1 MFLRLKEISK
11 KMNNTVNDTQVSSIQ
26 RKYKE
31 TTHKEYEFMKKG
43 SLSGVKSIYI
53 NLCVIMLN
61 YECFSMNDVIV
72 YSFLREC
79 CRFTGHEKAST
90 LVSNEKLSQ
99 LSGLSI
105 STVKRSLENLKQ
117 YEIIKVEGR
126 GAHNRVLSLQVDFL
140 DTDFSKYLQDE
151 LKAKKMAENESKFAN
166 LSESVKRLIRK
177 FNIVDLSFLEK
188 DMKPTMTRLE
198 LESWIPELK
207 YLFLKM
213 GISKAEQN
221 KAIKQFL
228 CAANPYDYAKE
239 RIKEVNPAS
248 ELHETEKI
256 GIVNSVINT
265 CSVGIVSMHTYGTV
279 QCVNTSLDYSNFSS
293 YFNSYVV
300 YEFPNVDSFRNGGI
314 IGMFLVATINS
325 GLTYIG
331 SNVIGSIFLVAG
343 IFLAFS
349 IPFIKCVKVIS
360 DYFNQVFAKKKS
372 ILRQ

>member
-43 SLSGVKSIYI
+43 NLGGVKSIYI

-126 GAHNRVLSLQVDFL
+126 GAHNRALSLQVDFL

-151 LKAKKMAENESKFAN
+151 LKAKKMAENENKFAN

-188 DMKPTMTRLE
+188 DMKQTMTRLE

-221 KAIKQFL
+221 KSIKQFL

-256 GIVNSVINT
+256 GIVK
-265 CSVGIVSMHTYGTV
+265 YTV
-279 QCVNTSLDYSNFSS
+279 YILSS
-293 YFNSYVV
+293 GV
-300 YEFPNVDSFRNGGI
+300 R
-314 IGMFLVATINS
+314 VA
-325 GLTYIG
+325 
-331 SNVIGSIFLVAG
+331 
-343 IFLAFS
+343 
-349 IPFIKCVKVIS
+349 IK
-360 DYFNQVFAKKKS
+360 
-372 ILRQ
+372 

>member
-1 MFLRLKEISK
+1 MFLRLKEINK

-126 GAHNRVLSLQVDFL
+126 GAHNRALSLQVDFL

-151 LKAKKMAENESKFAN
+151 LKAKKMAENESKFTN
-166 LSESVKRLIRK
+166 LSESVKGLIRK

-198 LESWIPELK
+198 LEAWIPELK
-207 YLFLKM
+207 YLLLKM

-221 KAIKQFL
+221 KSIKQFL

-256 GIVNSVINT
+256 GIVK
-265 CSVGIVSMHTYGTV
+265 YTV
-279 QCVNTSLDYSNFSS
+279 YILSS
-293 YFNSYVV
+293 GV
-300 YEFPNVDSFRNGGI
+300 R
-314 IGMFLVATINS
+314 VA
-325 GLTYIG
+325 
-331 SNVIGSIFLVAG
+331 
-343 IFLAFS
+343 
-349 IPFIKCVKVIS
+349 IK
-360 DYFNQVFAKKKS
+360 
-372 ILRQ
+372 

>member
-43 SLSGVKSIYI
+43 NLGGVKSIYI

-61 YECFSMNDVIV
+61 YECFSMNDVII

-126 GAHNRVLSLQVDFL
+126 GAHNRALSLQVDFL

-188 DMKPTMTRLE
+188 DVKPTMTRLE

-256 GIVNSVINT
+256 GIVKYTVYILS
-265 CSVGIVSMHTYGTV
+265 SGI
-279 QCVNTSLDYSNFSS
+279 
-293 YFNSYVV
+293 
-300 YEFPNVDSFRNGGI
+300 R
-314 IGMFLVATINS
+314 VA
-325 GLTYIG
+325 
-331 SNVIGSIFLVAG
+331 
-343 IFLAFS
+343 
-349 IPFIKCVKVIS
+349 IK
-360 DYFNQVFAKKKS
+360 
-372 ILRQ
+372 

>member
-99 LSGLSI
+99 LSGLSV
-105 STVKRSLENLKQ
+105 STIKRSLENLKQ
-117 YEIIKVEGR
+117 YNIIKVEGR
-126 GAHNRVLSLQVDFL
+126 GAHNRALSLQVDFL

-151 LKAKKMAENESKFAN
+151 LKAKKMAENESKFTN

-188 DMKPTMTRLE
+188 DMKSTMTRLE
-198 LESWIPELK
+198 LEAWIPELK

-213 GISKAEQN
+213 GISKGEQN

-256 GIVNSVINT
+256 GIVK
-265 CSVGIVSMHTYGTV
+265 YTV
-279 QCVNTSLDYSNFSS
+279 YILSS
-293 YFNSYVV
+293 GV
-300 YEFPNVDSFRNGGI
+300 R
-314 IGMFLVATINS
+314 VA
-325 GLTYIG
+325 
-331 SNVIGSIFLVAG
+331 
-343 IFLAFS
+343 
-349 IPFIKCVKVIS
+349 IK
-360 DYFNQVFAKKKS
+360 
-372 ILRQ
+372 

>member
-43 SLSGVKSIYI
+43 SLSGIKSIYI

-99 LSGLSI
+99 LSGLSV

-126 GAHNRVLSLQVDFL
+126 GAHNRALSLQVDFL

-166 LSESVKRLIRK
+166 LSESVKGLIRK

-256 GIVNSVINT
+256 GIVK
-265 CSVGIVSMHTYGTV
+265 YTV
-279 QCVNTSLDYSNFSS
+279 YILSS
-293 YFNSYVV
+293 GV
-300 YEFPNVDSFRNGGI
+300 R
-314 IGMFLVATINS
+314 VA
-325 GLTYIG
+325 
-331 SNVIGSIFLVAG
+331 
-343 IFLAFS
+343 
-349 IPFIKCVKVIS
+349 IK
-360 DYFNQVFAKKKS
+360 
-372 ILRQ
+372 

>member
-43 SLSGVKSIYI
+43 NLGGVKSIYI

-126 GAHNRVLSLQVDFL
+126 GAHNRALSLQVDFL

-221 KAIKQFL
+221 KSIKQFL

-256 GIVNSVINT
+256 GIVK
-265 CSVGIVSMHTYGTV
+265 YTV
-279 QCVNTSLDYSNFSS
+279 YILSS
-293 YFNSYVV
+293 GV
-300 YEFPNVDSFRNGGI
+300 R
-314 IGMFLVATINS
+314 VA
-325 GLTYIG
+325 
-331 SNVIGSIFLVAG
+331 
-343 IFLAFS
+343 
-349 IPFIKCVKVIS
+349 IK
-360 DYFNQVFAKKKS
+360 
-372 ILRQ
+372 

>member
-43 SLSGVKSIYI
+43 NLGGVKSIYI

-61 YECFSMNDVIV
+61 YECFSMNDVII

-126 GAHNRVLSLQVDFL
+126 GAHNRALSLQVDFL

-221 KAIKQFL
+221 KSIKQFL

-256 GIVNSVINT
+256 GIVK
-265 CSVGIVSMHTYGTV
+265 YTV
-279 QCVNTSLDYSNFSS
+279 YILSS
-293 YFNSYVV
+293 GV
-300 YEFPNVDSFRNGGI
+300 R
-314 IGMFLVATINS
+314 VA
-325 GLTYIG
+325 
-331 SNVIGSIFLVAG
+331 
-343 IFLAFS
+343 
-349 IPFIKCVKVIS
+349 IK
-360 DYFNQVFAKKKS
+360 
-372 ILRQ
+372 

>member
-1 MFLRLKEISK
+1 
-11 KMNNTVNDTQVSSIQ
+11 MNNTVNDTQVSSIQ

-43 SLSGVKSIYI
+43 NLGGVKSIYI

-79 CRFTGHEKAST
+79 CRFTEHEKAST

-99 LSGLSI
+99 LSGLSV
-105 STVKRSLENLKQ
+105 STIKRSLENLKQ
-117 YEIIKVEGR
+117 YNIIKVEGR
-126 GAHNRVLSLQVDFL
+126 GAHNRALSLQVDFL

-151 LKAKKMAENESKFAN
+151 LKAKKMAENESKFMN
-166 LSESVKRLIRK
+166 LSESAKGLIRK

-188 DMKPTMTRLE
+188 DTEKPMTRLE

-221 KAIKQFL
+221 KSIKQFL

-256 GIVNSVINT
+256 GIVK
-265 CSVGIVSMHTYGTV
+265 YTV
-279 QCVNTSLDYSNFSS
+279 YILSS
-293 YFNSYVV
+293 GV
-300 YEFPNVDSFRNGGI
+300 R
-314 IGMFLVATINS
+314 VA
-325 GLTYIG
+325 
-331 SNVIGSIFLVAG
+331 
-343 IFLAFS
+343 
-349 IPFIKCVKVIS
+349 IK
-360 DYFNQVFAKKKS
+360 
-372 ILRQ
+372 

>member
-11 KMNNTVNDTQVSSIQ
+11 KMNNTVNDTQISSIQ

-126 GAHNRVLSLQVDFL
+126 GAHNRALSLQVDFL

-239 RIKEVNPAS
+239 RIKEINPAS

-256 GIVNSVINT
+256 GIVKYTVYILS
-265 CSVGIVSMHTYGTV
+265 SGI
-279 QCVNTSLDYSNFSS
+279 
-293 YFNSYVV
+293 
-300 YEFPNVDSFRNGGI
+300 R
-314 IGMFLVATINS
+314 VA
-325 GLTYIG
+325 
-331 SNVIGSIFLVAG
+331 
-343 IFLAFS
+343 
-349 IPFIKCVKVIS
+349 IK
-360 DYFNQVFAKKKS
+360 
-372 ILRQ
+372 

>member
-43 SLSGVKSIYI
+43 NLGGVKSIYI

-126 GAHNRVLSLQVDFL
+126 GAHNRALSLQVDFL

-166 LSESVKRLIRK
+166 LSESVKGLIRK

-256 GIVNSVINT
+256 GIVK
-265 CSVGIVSMHTYGTV
+265 YTV
-279 QCVNTSLDYSNFSS
+279 YILSS
-293 YFNSYVV
+293 GV
-300 YEFPNVDSFRNGGI
+300 R
-314 IGMFLVATINS
+314 VA
-325 GLTYIG
+325 
-331 SNVIGSIFLVAG
+331 
-343 IFLAFS
+343 
-349 IPFIKCVKVIS
+349 IK
-360 DYFNQVFAKKKS
+360 
-372 ILRQ
+372 

>member
-99 LSGLSI
+99 LSGLSV
-105 STVKRSLENLKQ
+105 STIKRSLENLKQ
-117 YEIIKVEGR
+117 YNIIKVEGR
-126 GAHNRVLSLQVDFL
+126 GAHNRALSLQVDFL

-151 LKAKKMAENESKFAN
+151 LKAKKMAENESKFTN
-166 LSESVKRLIRK
+166 LSESAKGLIRK
-177 FNIVDLSFLEK
+177 FNIIDLSFLEK
-188 DMKPTMTRLE
+188 DMKPTITRLE
-198 LESWIPELK
+198 LEAWIPELK

-221 KAIKQFL
+221 KSIKQFL

-256 GIVNSVINT
+256 GIIK
-265 CSVGIVSMHTYGTV
+265 YTV
-279 QCVNTSLDYSNFSS
+279 YILSS
-293 YFNSYVV
+293 GV
-300 YEFPNVDSFRNGGI
+300 R
-314 IGMFLVATINS
+314 VA
-325 GLTYIG
+325 
-331 SNVIGSIFLVAG
+331 
-343 IFLAFS
+343 
-349 IPFIKCVKVIS
+349 IK
-360 DYFNQVFAKKKS
+360 
-372 ILRQ
+372 

>member
-79 CRFTGHEKAST
+79 CHFTGHEKAST

-126 GAHNRVLSLQVDFL
+126 GAHNRALSLQVDFL

-151 LKAKKMAENESKFAN
+151 LKAEKMAENESKFAN

-188 DMKPTMTRLE
+188 DIKPTMTRLE

-256 GIVNSVINT
+256 GIVK
-265 CSVGIVSMHTYGTV
+265 YTV
-279 QCVNTSLDYSNFSS
+279 YILSS
-293 YFNSYVV
+293 GV
-300 YEFPNVDSFRNGGI
+300 R
-314 IGMFLVATINS
+314 VA
-325 GLTYIG
+325 
-331 SNVIGSIFLVAG
+331 
-343 IFLAFS
+343 
-349 IPFIKCVKVIS
+349 IK
-360 DYFNQVFAKKKS
+360 
-372 ILRQ
+372 

>member
-43 SLSGVKSIYI
+43 NLGGVKSIYI

-126 GAHNRVLSLQVDFL
+126 GAHNRALSLQVDFL

-188 DMKPTMTRLE
+188 DVKPTMTRLE

-256 GIVNSVINT
+256 GIVKYTVYILS
-265 CSVGIVSMHTYGTV
+265 SGI
-279 QCVNTSLDYSNFSS
+279 
-293 YFNSYVV
+293 
-300 YEFPNVDSFRNGGI
+300 R
-314 IGMFLVATINS
+314 VA
-325 GLTYIG
+325 
-331 SNVIGSIFLVAG
+331 
-343 IFLAFS
+343 
-349 IPFIKCVKVIS
+349 IK
-360 DYFNQVFAKKKS
+360 
-372 ILRQ
+372 

>member
-31 TTHKEYEFMKKG
+31 TAHKDYEFMKKG

-126 GAHNRVLSLQVDFL
+126 GAHNRALSLQVDFL
-140 DTDFSKYLQDE
+140 DTGFSKYLQDE

-198 LESWIPELK
+198 LEAWIPELK

-256 GIVNSVINT
+256 GIVK
-265 CSVGIVSMHTYGTV
+265 YTV
-279 QCVNTSLDYSNFSS
+279 YILSS
-293 YFNSYVV
+293 GVRV
-300 YEFPNVDSFRNGGI
+300 E
-314 IGMFLVATINS
+314 
-325 GLTYIG
+325 
-331 SNVIGSIFLVAG
+331 
-343 IFLAFS
+343 
-349 IPFIKCVKVIS
+349 IK
-360 DYFNQVFAKKKS
+360 
-372 ILRQ
+372 

>member
-43 SLSGVKSIYI
+43 NLGGVKSIYI

-61 YECFSMNDVIV
+61 YECFSMNDVII

-126 GAHNRVLSLQVDFL
+126 GAHNRALSLQVDFL

-188 DMKPTMTRLE
+188 NVKPTMTRLE

-256 GIVNSVINT
+256 GIVK
-265 CSVGIVSMHTYGTV
+265 YTV
-279 QCVNTSLDYSNFSS
+279 YILSS
-293 YFNSYVV
+293 GV
-300 YEFPNVDSFRNGGI
+300 R
-314 IGMFLVATINS
+314 VA
-325 GLTYIG
+325 
-331 SNVIGSIFLVAG
+331 
-343 IFLAFS
+343 
-349 IPFIKCVKVIS
+349 IK
-360 DYFNQVFAKKKS
+360 
-372 ILRQ
+372 

>member
-1 MFLRLKEISK
+1 MFLRLKEINK

-31 TTHKEYEFMKKG
+31 TAHKDYEFMKKG
-43 SLSGVKSIYI
+43 SLSGIKSIYI

-117 YEIIKVEGR
+117 YNIIKVEGR
-126 GAHNRVLSLQVDFL
+126 GAHNRALSLQVDFL

-151 LKAKKMAENESKFAN
+151 LKAKKMAENESKFTN
-166 LSESVKRLIRK
+166 LSESVKGLIRK

-198 LESWIPELK
+198 LEAWIPELK

-221 KAIKQFL
+221 KSIKQFL

-256 GIVNSVINT
+256 GIVK
-265 CSVGIVSMHTYGTV
+265 YTV
-279 QCVNTSLDYSNFSS
+279 YILSS
-293 YFNSYVV
+293 GV
-300 YEFPNVDSFRNGGI
+300 R
-314 IGMFLVATINS
+314 VA
-325 GLTYIG
+325 
-331 SNVIGSIFLVAG
+331 
-343 IFLAFS
+343 
-349 IPFIKCVKVIS
+349 IK
-360 DYFNQVFAKKKS
+360 
-372 ILRQ
+372 

>member
-43 SLSGVKSIYI
+43 SLSGIKSIYI

-126 GAHNRVLSLQVDFL
+126 GAHNRALSLQVDFL

-188 DMKPTMTRLE
+188 DVKPTMTRLE

-256 GIVNSVINT
+256 GIVK
-265 CSVGIVSMHTYGTV
+265 YTV
-279 QCVNTSLDYSNFSS
+279 YILSS
-293 YFNSYVV
+293 GV
-300 YEFPNVDSFRNGGI
+300 R
-314 IGMFLVATINS
+314 VA
-325 GLTYIG
+325 
-331 SNVIGSIFLVAG
+331 
-343 IFLAFS
+343 
-349 IPFIKCVKVIS
+349 IK
-360 DYFNQVFAKKKS
+360 
-372 ILRQ
+372 

>member
-1 MFLRLKEISK
+1 
-11 KMNNTVNDTQVSSIQ
+11 MNNTVNDTQVSSIQ

-31 TTHKEYEFMKKG
+31 TIHKEYEFMKKG
-43 SLSGVKSIYI
+43 NLGGVKSIYI

-126 GAHNRVLSLQVDFL
+126 GAHNRALSLQVDFL

-198 LESWIPELK
+198 LEAWIPELK

-256 GIVNSVINT
+256 GIVK
-265 CSVGIVSMHTYGTV
+265 YTV
-279 QCVNTSLDYSNFSS
+279 YILSS
-293 YFNSYVV
+293 GV
-300 YEFPNVDSFRNGGI
+300 R
-314 IGMFLVATINS
+314 VA
-325 GLTYIG
+325 
-331 SNVIGSIFLVAG
+331 
-343 IFLAFS
+343 
-349 IPFIKCVKVIS
+349 IK
-360 DYFNQVFAKKKS
+360 
-372 ILRQ
+372 

>member
-31 TTHKEYEFMKKG
+31 TTHKEYKFMKKG

-126 GAHNRVLSLQVDFL
+126 GAHNRALSLQVDFL

-151 LKAKKMAENESKFAN
+151 LKAKKMVENESKFAN

-221 KAIKQFL
+221 KSIKQFL

-256 GIVNSVINT
+256 GIVK
-265 CSVGIVSMHTYGTV
+265 YTV
-279 QCVNTSLDYSNFSS
+279 YILSS
-293 YFNSYVV
+293 GV
-300 YEFPNVDSFRNGGI
+300 R
-314 IGMFLVATINS
+314 VA
-325 GLTYIG
+325 
-331 SNVIGSIFLVAG
+331 
-343 IFLAFS
+343 
-349 IPFIKCVKVIS
+349 IK
-360 DYFNQVFAKKKS
+360 
-372 ILRQ
+372 

>member
-79 CRFTGHEKAST
+79 CRFTEHEKAST

-117 YEIIKVEGR
+117 YNIIKVEGR
-126 GAHNRVLSLQVDFL
+126 GAHNRALSLQVDFL
-140 DTDFSKYLQDE
+140 DIDFSKYLQDE
-151 LKAKKMAENESKFAN
+151 LKAKKMAENESKFTN
-166 LSESVKRLIRK
+166 LSESAKGLIRK
-177 FNIVDLSFLEK
+177 FNIVDLSFLKK
-188 DMKPTMTRLE
+188 DMEKPMTRLE

-239 RIKEVNPAS
+239 KIKEVNPAS

-256 GIVNSVINT
+256 GIVK
-265 CSVGIVSMHTYGTV
+265 YTV
-279 QCVNTSLDYSNFSS
+279 YILSS
-293 YFNSYVV
+293 GV
-300 YEFPNVDSFRNGGI
+300 R
-314 IGMFLVATINS
+314 VA
-325 GLTYIG
+325 
-331 SNVIGSIFLVAG
+331 
-343 IFLAFS
+343 
-349 IPFIKCVKVIS
+349 IK
-360 DYFNQVFAKKKS
+360 
-372 ILRQ
+372 

>member
-126 GAHNRVLSLQVDFL
+126 GAHNRALSLQVDFL

-198 LESWIPELK
+198 LEAWIPELK

-256 GIVNSVINT
+256 GIVK
-265 CSVGIVSMHTYGTV
+265 YTV
-279 QCVNTSLDYSNFSS
+279 YILSS
-293 YFNSYVV
+293 GV
-300 YEFPNVDSFRNGGI
+300 R
-314 IGMFLVATINS
+314 VA
-325 GLTYIG
+325 
-331 SNVIGSIFLVAG
+331 
-343 IFLAFS
+343 
-349 IPFIKCVKVIS
+349 IK
-360 DYFNQVFAKKKS
+360 
-372 ILRQ
+372 